1 VSQRIHQPRVSYQGD
16 PLFGRSWAHLMTFEE
31 FAASRLTALLR
42 YAAVL
47 TGDQEQ
53 ARDLVQDV
61 LAQAYAK
68 WSRIERT
75 DRPDAYVHRMVTNA
89 FLNTRRLRRVRV
101 VPLGWQ
107 ALDGPGL
114 PPQPDHAGPT
124 DDRDEMRQRL
134 QVLPRQQRAVL
145 VLRYYADLP
154 DAEIAEVLGCS
165 VGTVRAHASRA
176 LARLRVELDSPARP
190 YLEKRR

>member
-1 VSQRIHQPRVSYQGD
+1 MS
-16 PLFGRSWAHLMTFEE
+16 FEE
-31 FAASRLTALLR
+31 FAASRLNALLR

-61 LAQAYAK
+61 LAQVYAK
-68 WSRIERT
+68 WARIERAE
-75 DRPDAYVHRMVTNA
+75 RPDAYVHRMVTNA
-89 FLNTRRLRRVRV
+89 FLNTKRTRRLRV
-101 VPLGWQ
+101 VPLAV
-107 ALDGPGL
+107 ALEGPGL
-114 PPQPDHAGPT
+114 PPEPDHTGPL

-134 QVLPRQQRAVL
+134 QQLPRQQRAVL

-154 DAEIAEVLGCS
+154 DTEIAEVLGCA

-176 LARLRVELDSPARP
+176 LARLRVELAEPSF
-190 YLEKRR
+190 LEGRR

>member
-1 VSQRIHQPRVSYQGD
+1 MS
-16 PLFGRSWAHLMTFEE
+16 FEE

-89 FLNTRRLRRVRV
+89 FLNTRRTRRLRV
-101 VPLGWQ
+101 VPLSGQ
-107 ALDGPGL
+107 SLDGPGL
-114 PPQPDHAGPT
+114 PPQPDHSGPT

-154 DAEIAEVLGCS
+154 DAEIADVLGCA

-176 LARLRVELDSPARP
+176 LARLRVELGPAAEP
-190 YLEKRR
+190 LLEERR